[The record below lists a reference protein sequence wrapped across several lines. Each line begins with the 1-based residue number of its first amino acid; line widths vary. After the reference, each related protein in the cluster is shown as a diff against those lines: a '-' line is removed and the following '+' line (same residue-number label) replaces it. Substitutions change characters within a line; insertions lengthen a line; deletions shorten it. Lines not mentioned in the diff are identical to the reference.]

1 MLFKKANTCIRIQN
15 STDVKKKKYITDIA
29 VCTPL
34 EHPGAT
40 KIHKCKKLQHARSS
54 IIQNYTAM

>member
-1 MLFKKANTCIRIQN
+1 
-15 STDVKKKKYITDIA
+15 VKKNIYITDIA

-34 EHPGAT
+34 VHPGAT
-40 KIHKCKKLQHARSS
+40 KIHKYKKLQHARSS